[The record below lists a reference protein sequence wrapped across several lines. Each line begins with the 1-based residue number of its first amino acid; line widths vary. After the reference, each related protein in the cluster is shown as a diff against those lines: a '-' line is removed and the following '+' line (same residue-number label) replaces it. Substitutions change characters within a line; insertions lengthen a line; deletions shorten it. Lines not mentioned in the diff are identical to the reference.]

1 MYCSDIFVFNGLPP
15 NGRCNGFAVFTKAV
29 DHQTLFCVNRARPVP
44 KMPFVELVPCTMGD
58 NAFFFFQLDR
68 CLQDVLQ
75 NVLPPLAV

>member
-58 NAFFFFQLDR
+58 NAFIFFNSIAAYR
-68 CLQDVLQ
+68 TSSKMCS
-75 NVLPPLAV
+75 PPLAV